1 MTDTAAPQV
10 YKAISAVM
18 AELSKEGISKSRRS
32 GDGGGP
38 KFQFR
43 GIDDVYNALAPIL
56 AENGL
61 MILPRM
67 IERSVTERATQK
79 GGTIFYTVVEAE
91 FDLVSAEDGSKH
103 TIRTFGEAMDSSD
116 KSTNKAMSAA
126 FKYAAVQAFCIPT
139 EGDNDADAVTHEVQP
154 RQARQTPTDTRR
166 EPTLSE
172 RADKLENALRDA
184 AKTGDVDLVK
194 KTWGR
199 GSGVCAQ
206 LDTADPTRLV
216 ELTKLYDE
224 LSDPI
229 PF

>member
-1 MTDTAAPQV
+1 MTETTAPQV

-56 AENGL
+56 AEHGL

-67 IERSVTERATQK
+67 IERSVTERTTK
-79 GGTIFYTVVEAE
+79 NGGAMFYTVVEAE
-91 FDLVSAEDGSKH
+91 FDLVASADGSKH

-139 EGDNDADAVTHEVQP
+139 EGDNDADAATHEVQP
-154 RQARQTPTDTRR
+154 RQGRQQAPQQGRG
-166 EPTLSE
+166 PTLSE
-172 RADKLENALRDA
+172 RADAFEKVLRTAPKEDLDKA
-184 AKTGDVDLVK
+184 WAK
-194 KTWGR
+194 
-199 GSGVCAQ
+199 GSQLCAQ
-206 LDTADPTRLV
+206 LDTADPERLA
-216 ELTKLYDE
+216 ELTALYEQMTD
-224 LSDPI
+224 I

>member
-1 MTDTAAPQV
+1 MTEPTTPQV

-56 AENGL
+56 ADNGL

-67 IERSVTERATQK
+67 MDRNVTERTTK
-79 GGTIFYTVVEAE
+79 NGGAMFYTVVEAE

-154 RQARQTPTDTRR
+154 RQRRQEQTTTRR
-166 EPTLSE
+166 EPTLSD
-172 RADKLENALRDA
+172 RADTLEQALRDA
-184 AKTGDVDLVK
+184 AKTSDVELVK
-194 KTWGR
+194 KTWER
-199 GSGVCAQ
+199 GAGVCAQ
-206 LDTADPTRLV
+206 LDTANPERLV

-224 LSDPI
+224 LYDPI

>member
-1 MTDTAAPQV
+1 MTESTTPQV

-56 AENGL
+56 ADNGL

-67 IERSVTERATQK
+67 MGRNVTERTTK
-79 GGTIFYTVVEAE
+79 IGGAMFYTVVEAE

-116 KSTNKAMSAA
+116 KSTNKG
-126 FKYAAVQAFCIPT
+126 T
-139 EGDNDADAVTHEVQP
+139 
-154 RQARQTPTDTRR
+154 
-166 EPTLSE
+166 
-172 RADKLENALRDA
+172 
-184 AKTGDVDLVK
+184 
-194 KTWGR
+194 
-199 GSGVCAQ
+199 
-206 LDTADPTRLV
+206 
-216 ELTKLYDE
+216 
-224 LSDPI
+224 
-229 PF
+229 